1 MTAVLRIEHPV
12 ADFGRWREAFDGD
25 PVGRERGGV
34 DRYRIMRSCEDPN
47 YALVDLEF
55 DTAERAREFLAQLRR
70 LWDRVD
76 VIRDPSARIVELV
89 EECSLLASTG
99 RA

>member
-1 MTAVLRIEHPV
+1 MTAILRIEHPV
-12 ADFGRWREAFDGD
+12 ADFDIWREAFDDD

-34 DRYRIMRSCEDPN
+34 HSYRIMRSCEDPN
-47 YALVDLEF
+47 YALIDLEF
-55 DTAERAREFLAQLRR
+55 DTVHCAVEFLAQLRR

-89 EECSLLASTG
+89 EERSPLASVE

>member
-1 MTAVLRIEHPV
+1 M
-12 ADFGRWREAFDGD
+12 ADFDRWREACDDD
-25 PVGRERGGV
+25 PVGRERGRAHG
-34 DRYRIMRSCEDPN
+34 YQIMRSREDPN
-47 YALVDLEF
+47 YALIDLEF
-55 DTAERAREFLAQLRR
+55 DTVQCAGEFLAQLRR

-89 EECSLLASTG
+89 EERSPLASVE

>member
-1 MTAVLRIEHPV
+1 MTAILRIEHPV
-12 ADFGRWREAFDGD
+12 ADFDRWRAAFDGD

-34 DRYRIMRSCEDPN
+34 RRYRIMRACEDPDHV
-47 YALVDLEF
+47 LIDLEF
-55 DTAERAREFLAQLRR
+55 DTAQRAGEFLAQLGR

-76 VIRDPSARIVELV
+76 VIRDPSARIVGLV
-89 EECSLLASTG
+89 EERSPLASPR